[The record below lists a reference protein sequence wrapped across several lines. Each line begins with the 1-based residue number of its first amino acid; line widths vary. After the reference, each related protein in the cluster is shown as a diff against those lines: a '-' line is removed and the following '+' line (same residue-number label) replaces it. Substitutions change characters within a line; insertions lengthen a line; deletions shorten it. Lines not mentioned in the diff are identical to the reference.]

1 MEEAKV
7 NVKVETDIA
16 KEKFLEET
24 KKMKAKKNVVKKM
37 CNELIELNEKL
48 ENMHRFLAKEIDN
61 IDNDERYAIL
71 EQRKAMCDYAKI
83 LSKRINIET
92 ELFVK
97 EV

>member
-1 MEEAKV
+1 MEELKI
-7 NVKVETDIA
+7 KVEVRTDTT
-16 KEKFLEET
+16 KKKFLEEI
-24 KKMKAKKNVVKKM
+24 KKMKSKKNVVKKM

-61 IDNDERYAIL
+61 IDNDEKYAIL
-71 EQRKAMCDYAKI
+71 EQRKAMCNYAKI